1 MIKPGDLV
9 VLADDNWKV
18 PGALTAIKYFQRLR
32 ESYGGKVML
41 VLSVQDKSKSRE
53 VNIAGADKS
62 VVVMVD
68 GLKQVFTSAVLKVVN
83 EETS

>member
-9 VLADDNWKV
+9 VLADDNWTV

-32 ESYGGKVML
+32 ENYGGKVML

-53 VNIAGADKS
+53 VNIAGADTS
-62 VVVMVD
+62 VIVMVD
-68 GLKQVFTSAVLKVVN
+68 GLKQVFTSSVLKVVN